1 MSALL
6 LVVALLL
13 IICNARLDDRRQS
26 FARALHTSQASTANR
41 TSSLQIDLGYEI
53 YQGSSNASTGL
64 NVWKGIRFAAPPTGT
79 NRWQAPKV
87 PETNRVSSR
96 QANQFGP
103 ICPQGQDTTNNLV
116 PYNGTGA
123 SEDCLFLNVYA
134 PNNASGLPV
143 LFYIHGGGY
152 GRGNGRQDLSAII
165 NGNNDSFIGI
175 TIQYRLGAFGFLAG
189 DEVYRNG
196 VVNAGLLDQHFA
208 LQWIQKY
215 IHLFGGDSSRVTIAG
230 QSAGAGSVMLQGMA
244 YGGSLGQSLFRNSI
258 APSPYLPMQ
267 YGYKDWQ
274 PSQAYYAFATM
285 VGCAPTLPFGAH
297 PNTIFQCL
305 VGKDTET
312 LQNASATLSETG
324 KYGTWAFLPVTDGV
338 FVQDLP
344 SRQLL
349 RKEVNGVNLL
359 VSNNAL
365 EGPSYTQPNIT
376 TEGDL
381 VDWLHL
387 TFPLFTNDDIAKVLL
402 YYPSSNESTDHN
414 APLYATNG
422 ISDPTF
428 INQSS
433 VATGQQQRAF
443 AIYSETTFV
452 CPSYWMAEAY
462 SDSGRTSYKYQYSVP
477 IAVHGSDL
485 TAYFGPPTPNQ
496 SPDFVKAAMQIW
508 GNFITSDNPSI
519 LSNVANGGLSNKTN
533 VNPASSWPPFTIYSP
548 YQMDLNVTGGT
559 PFAFSLSYID
569 ANLTEPGEPDLS
581 NSITLVNAYTWEG
594 GRGYRCDMWRG
605 LGAIVP
611 G

>member
-1 MSALL
+1 
-6 LVVALLL
+6 
-13 IICNARLDDRRQS
+13 
-26 FARALHTSQASTANR
+26 
-41 TSSLQIDLGYEI
+41 
-53 YQGSSNASTGL
+53 
-64 NVWKGIRFAAPPTGT
+64 
-79 NRWQAPKV
+79 
-87 PETNRVSSR
+87 
-96 QANQFGP
+96 
-103 ICPQGQDTTNNLV
+103 
-116 PYNGTGA
+116 
-123 SEDCLFLNVYA
+123 
-134 PNNASGLPV
+134 
-143 LFYIHGGGY
+143 
-152 GRGNGRQDLSAII
+152 
-165 NGNNDSFIGI
+165 
-175 TIQYRLGAFGFLAG
+175 
-189 DEVYRNG
+189 
-196 VVNAGLLDQHFA
+196 
-208 LQWIQKY
+208 
-215 IHLFGGDSSRVTIAG
+215 
-230 QSAGAGSVMLQGMA
+230 
-244 YGGSLGQSLFRNSI
+244 
-258 APSPYLPMQ
+258 MQ

-443 AIYSETTFV
+443 V
-452 CPSYWMAEAY
+452 
-462 SDSGRTSYKYQYSVP
+462 R
-477 IAVHGSDL
+477 
-485 TAYFGPPTPNQ
+485 
-496 SPDFVKAAMQIW
+496 
-508 GNFITSDNPSI
+508 FI
-519 LSNVANGGLSNKTN
+519 
-533 VNPASSWPPFTIYSP
+533 
-548 YQMDLNVTGGT
+548 
-559 PFAFSLSYID
+559 
-569 ANLTEPGEPDLS
+569 GE
-581 NSITLVNAYTWEG
+581 
-594 GRGYRCDMWRG
+594 YRS
-605 LGAIVP
+605 
-611 G
+611 